1 IANGI
6 VSGSGYSPAPAFGLD
21 IYAGA
26 REAADGGAGTNDVL
40 VYHGSTDAPMVDVDE
55 LNVVMGEAVNDLSY
69 TEFQGY
75 LALGVDDYMLQVQ
88 AASTGGAVAAF
99 DAPLANLGVD
109 GAALTVLA
117 SGFLDPSMNSNGPA
131 FGLFAST
138 GVAGPLLELPMSM
151 ARIEVIHNSAD
162 AAAAVVDVFINDVET
177 VPDFAFRTTTGFIDV
192 PAGMPL
198 SIEVAPDGAGL
209 GGALPAI
216 EIPFLASGET
226 YIAIANGIVSG
237 SGYSP
242 APAFGL
248 DIYAGARE
256 QAANQGMNETDVLV
270 YHGSTDAPTVD
281 VAETGVG
288 AGTIVDDISYSEFQG
303 YLELGTSNY
312 ELTIQNDL
320 GTVDVASFQAPL
332 QTLML
337 EDAAITVLASGF
349 LDPSMNSNG
358 AGFGLWV
365 SLGTAGGLVP
375 LSNVTGV
382 NEVESISNAGLYPN
396 PTNDNATMFFDLT
409 EGENIN
415 LDVVNTMGQRV
426 FTESFGNM
434 TSGTHRVEIPA
445 NQMAPGFYFVNLRTN
460 SGVVSTK
467 MQVLR

>member
-1 IANGI
+1 M
-6 VSGSGYSPAPAFGLD
+6 VDLSLETSGSYAGLD
-21 IYAGA
+21 LTAGLWHARVFDQAAGA
-26 REAADGGAGTNDVL
+26 PKNETDFYVEASKDLGFATASVGYIWYHFSDSGT
-40 VYHGSTDAPMVDVDE
+40 
-55 LNVVMGEAVNDLSY
+55 
-69 TEFQGY
+69 
-75 LALGVDDYMLQVQ
+75 GVDDAQEVY
-88 AASTGGAVAAF
+88 
-99 DAPLANLGVD
+99 
-109 GAALTVLA
+109 
-117 SGFLDPSMNSNGPA
+117 
-131 FGLFAST
+131 FGLSKEIAGIST
-138 GVAGPLLELPMSM
+138 SL
-151 ARIEVIHNSAD
+151 
-162 AAAAVVDVFINDVET
+162 
-177 VPDFAFRTTTGFIDV
+177 
-192 PAGMPL
+192 
-198 SIEVAPDGAGL
+198 
-209 GGALPAI
+209 
-216 EIPFLASGET
+216 T
-226 YIAIANGIVSG
+226 Y
-237 SGYSP
+237 
-242 APAFGL
+242 FW
-248 DIYAGARE
+248 DI
-256 QAANQGMNETDVLV
+256 ETDN
-270 YHGSTDAPTVD
+270 
-281 VAETGVG
+281 
-288 AGTIVDDISYSEFQG
+288 QG

-467 MQVLR
+467 MQDLR